1 MGKFRQT
8 DRAAQLGVSTAESK
22 KIDLAIKRRRKV
34 NLKKARVIS
43 KNADGSGSG
52 GDAVMVPMKAAK
64 GAKGK
69 EAFESKSSFAKLNT
83 MINHKKGRDPK
94 ASGAGNK
101 KAGKKTLPMALRSS
115 NHVPDRVKA
124 KRVNDFAQQI
134 VKIKEAIKDD
144 TLSQKS
150 TLVEWL
156 RALRNSYNAGRM
168 PPLEEQQLTA
178 LKEPPFN
185 FNWLHATF
193 KEGPF
198 RKSLGVRVQG
208 AWSLE
213 RLRTDKWML
222 RQQQLF
228 ETGHLPQWAADEI
241 GKLLNSAK

>member
-8 DRAAQLGVSTAESK
+8 DRAAQLGVSTAESR

-34 NLKKARVIS
+34 NLKKARVAS
-43 KNADGSGSG
+43 NNADGSGSG

-69 EAFESKSSFAKLNT
+69 QALESSFAKLNK

-101 KAGKKTLPMALRSS
+101 KQGKKAVPMALRSS

-134 VKIKEAIKDD
+134 NKVKEAIKDN

-156 RALRNSYNAGRM
+156 RALRNSYNSGRL
-168 PPLEEQQLTA
+168 PPLEEQQLTS
-178 LKEPPFN
+178 LKEAPFN

-222 RQQQLF
+222 RQQKLF